1 MSQNN
6 MQKINKSYRRS
17 LHKVVL
23 NHVPQDVIEKGNIK
37 KSWKYGYNAEYDF
50 VVISKDGTLGEI
62 ISIEGLV
69 IGLPS
74 VPNKLRFEEL
84 PESDQKWG
92 RYKVP
97 ADLMF
102 FDKIYKD
109 EKNTDAKYGEIVKK
123 HKSFIDSDFKRKF
136 NGDWFMND
144 GVPTYITGHYY
155 FFLQHYKL
163 TDMRRYGDF
172 RMPQRDYFIF
182 VEACFADE
190 RCLGSLLLKS
200 RRSAF
205 STSSGS
211 IVINK
216 GITFKNGFFPIVS
229 KKDTDAFTLF
239 DRHIVKPFNELPK
252 HLQPQRVGEIN
263 PKKELIFSSP
273 KKKLTT
279 NNRSDISDDGLDTLI
294 TFYATTIDAYDGTQV
309 TYSINDEIG
318 KMKGGLDINVYWEQ
332 AHKMCHE
339 VGSNVVGK
347 AICGSTA
354 NPPHKGGLNYEKFY
368 NNSKLSTRKN
378 KGQTGTGLYAL
389 FIPADF
395 STMGFFDAYGHPIF
409 DNPSEPILNE
419 LGEMKS
425 IGVKEYLDQ
434 RELDCDGDI
443 QKLNSR
449 KRNNPRVD
457 TDAFLDEDATNMYA
471 TEGMTKHITF
481 LKDFVQTDKYKS
493 RVFRF
498 DLYYKPTT
506 ENPDN
511 VEIKHTEKGRF
522 VASWLPPK
530 EFRNQFK
537 MKDGRKYPVN
547 GHLGGL
553 GCDPYQVSRTQ
564 YGKGSKMGLVGVTSN
579 NTSSLSEIERN
590 KTFVFYNFRP
600 NTIEEAEEDVIKLML
615 YLSMPLLP
623 ETNKDG
629 LVKNIYSKK
638 LRGYVSN
645 NPFKKRSELSPE
657 DAKYGG
663 LKTSPNNKGKQEEV
677 LESYL
682 QSNVHETIDEND
694 IKVPFLDL
702 NVMATEYTDQTRTKL
717 DGIVAWQLACAN
729 VSKILIKTENPAED
743 FNTTHERI
751 IDLFKTEP
759 SYN

>member
-1 MSQNN
+1 
-6 MQKINKSYRRS
+6 
-17 LHKVVL
+17 
-23 NHVPQDVIEKGNIK
+23 
-37 KSWKYGYNAEYDF
+37 
-50 VVISKDGTLGEI
+50 
-62 ISIEGLV
+62 
-69 IGLPS
+69 
-74 VPNKLRFEEL
+74 
-84 PESDQKWG
+84 
-92 RYKVP
+92 
-97 ADLMF
+97 
-102 FDKIYKD
+102 
-109 EKNTDAKYGEIVKK
+109 
-123 HKSFIDSDFKRKF
+123 
-136 NGDWFMND
+136 
-144 GVPTYITGHYY
+144 
-155 FFLQHYKL
+155 
-163 TDMRRYGDF
+163 
-172 RMPQRDYFIF
+172 
-182 VEACFADE
+182 
-190 RCLGSLLLKS
+190 
-200 RRSAF
+200 
-205 STSSGS
+205 
-211 IVINK
+211 
-216 GITFKNGFFPIVS
+216 
-229 KKDTDAFTLF
+229 
-239 DRHIVKPFNELPK
+239 
-252 HLQPQRVGEIN
+252 
-263 PKKELIFSSP
+263 
-273 KKKLTT
+273 
-279 NNRSDISDDGLDTLI
+279 
-294 TFYATTIDAYDGTQV
+294 
-309 TYSINDEIG
+309 
-318 KMKGGLDINVYWEQ
+318 
-332 AHKMCHE
+332 
-339 VGSNVVGK
+339 
-347 AICGSTA
+347 
-354 NPPHKGGLNYEKFY
+354 
-368 NNSKLSTRKN
+368 
-378 KGQTGTGLYAL
+378 
-389 FIPADF
+389 
-395 STMGFFDAYGHPIF
+395 
-409 DNPSEPILNE
+409 
-419 LGEMKS
+419 MKS

-564 YGKGSKMGLVGVTSN
+564 YGTGSKMGLVGVTSN

-663 LKTSPNNKGKQEEV
+663 LKTSPNNKGKQEEA
-677 LESYL
+677 LETYL

-729 VSKILIKTENPAED
+729 VSKTLIKTENPAED
-743 FNTTHERI
+743 FNKTHERI